1 MAYLEFLR
9 SNRGHVYDSL
19 LLLKAKG
26 TVATSMVGESPV
38 GTDKYIDT
46 GGGRTRGD
54 VVVNVYAIGSTLAC
68 NTLFALRLQGS
79 KNSSFTT
86 GVDLVI
92 TEIGKANMLTGYS
105 SLATNDVFGVGRYIV
120 PFTNDYDDTVYRYLR
135 HYISVDCS
143 YESSVGT
150 TTVTTISPTAN
161 HNLQYEYYL
170 SDIIT

>member
-1 MAYLEFLR
+1 MAYMDFLK
-9 SNRGHVYDSL
+9 SARGRIVDDL
-19 LLLKAKG
+19 LILKAKG
-26 TVATSMVGESPV
+26 TVATSMVGESPI

-54 VVVNVYAIGSTLAC
+54 VVYNVYAIGSTLAT

-92 TEIGKANMLTGYS
+92 TELGKANVLTGNS

-120 PFTNDYDDTVYRYLR
+120 PFTNDFDDTVYRYLR
-135 HYISVDCS
+135 HYV
-143 YESSVGT
+143 
-150 TTVTTISPTAN
+150 TVANTLASGVLTAN
-161 HNLQYEYYL
+161 LNLQYECYL